1 MKATLTL
8 SILLSVLIA
17 FPQWADAKIFKNN
30 YITFELPDTWGC
42 EQAGNEWICT
52 PLDGVKARD
61 AMIVLSAKEAGPEDS
76 FAAYQSYLSKPRIL
90 QNNKNIPQPS
100 KIISVQARDIN
111 SQRWIQG
118 LHLSSEIPDFYSL
131 YLATVKQGLAV
142 LVSISAEKGKQAQ
155 FSADFAKL
163 VQSIRL
169 SASNELL
176 SAIAARKELNNNSP
190 VGFPQ
195 DLDSLEANPEKKVLG
210 LSRELLWGLIAALV
224 IVVAYLAIATFRPR
238 KKKR

>member
-1 MKATLTL
+1 MKATLIL
-8 SILLSVLIA
+8 SLMLSSLLIA
-17 FPQWADAKIFKNN
+17 PQMAAAKVFKNN
-30 YITFELPDTWGC
+30 YITFELPETWAC

-76 FAAYQSYLSKPRIL
+76 FEAYQSYLSKPRIL

-155 FSADFAKL
+155 YSPDFGKL
-163 VQSIRL
+163 IQSIRL
-169 SASNELL
+169 TASNELL
-176 SAIAARKELNNNSP
+176 SAIASRKELNNNTP
-190 VGFPQ
+190 VGFPT
-195 DLDSLEANPEKKVLG
+195 DLDSLEANPEKPLLG

-224 IVVAYLAIATFRPR
+224 IIVTYLGITTFKPR